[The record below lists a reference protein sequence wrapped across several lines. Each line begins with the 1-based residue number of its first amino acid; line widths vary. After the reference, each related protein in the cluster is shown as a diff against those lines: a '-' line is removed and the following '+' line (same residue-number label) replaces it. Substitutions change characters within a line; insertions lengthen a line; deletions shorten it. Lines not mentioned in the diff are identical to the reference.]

1 MNNQGSVFVLIDEPT
16 YVADID
22 SFIAGWVQQHFS
34 SAGEPSLPEV
44 TGDKR
49 STVKRI
55 WEVLNDPDRP
65 TDSASVDRRLN
76 WLRYLGTL
84 LKMDQITSTADLRH
98 QIERYLAGYDGR
110 RLPVAKAIKR
120 ARKNAGLS
128 QQDLA
133 ELLGLRDHT
142 LISKYES
149 GRRVPPVKV
158 LDWLKDNEAENVT
171 RKRRMKGNGRV
182 PSEPVT
188 SNRGNEGPIS
198 LDLAKSVTTS
208 KPEECPTA
216 EDPAPKVEDLAQM
229 DLFVLADPEVT
240 TAPALDAT
248 LSPSAIDEDFNE

>member
-1 MNNQGSVFVLIDEPT
+1 MNGNGSVFTLIDEPT

-22 SFIAGWVQQHFS
+22 SFIAGWVQQHFG
-34 SAGEPSLPEV
+34 SAGEPSLSEV

-55 WEVLNDPDRP
+55 WEALNDPDRP

-84 LKMDQITSTADLRH
+84 LKMESIPSTADLRNH
-98 QIERYLAGYDGR
+98 LERYLSGYDGR

-158 LDWLKDNEAENVT
+158 LEWLKENEAENVT
-171 RKRRMKGNGRV
+171 RKRRVKGNGRV
-182 PSEPVT
+182 ASESVT
-188 SNRGNEGPIS
+188 PNRGNKGPIS
-198 LDLAKSVTTS
+198 LDLAKSVTTM
-208 KPEECPTA
+208 KPRECPTA

-229 DLFVLADPEVT
+229 DLFQPGDPEAP
-240 TAPALDAT
+240 TAPASDAI
-248 LSPSAIDEDFNE
+248 PSAPSTGEDSNE

>member
-1 MNNQGSVFVLIDEPT
+1 MTPVFTLIDEPT

-22 SFIAGWVQQHFS
+22 SFIAGWVQQHFGR
-34 SAGEPSLPEV
+34 AGEPSLFEV

-55 WEVLNDPDRP
+55 WEALNDPDRS

-84 LKMDQITSTADLRH
+84 LKMEKISSTADLRH
-98 QIERYLAGYDGR
+98 HLERYLAGYDSR

-171 RKRRMKGNGRV
+171 RKMRVKGNGRG

-188 SNRGNEGPIS
+188 FNRGNEGPIS
-198 LDLAKSVTTS
+198 PDLAKSVTTP
-208 KPEECPTA
+208 KPEECPTCA
-216 EDPAPKVEDLAQM
+216 DPAPKVEDPAQM
-229 DLFVLADPEVT
+229 DLFDLADPEVP
-240 TAPALDAT
+240 TAPASDAT
-248 LSPSAIDEDFNE
+248 LSPSSINEDSSE